1 MYHLS
6 QGFVSRSSGR
16 SAVQSAAYITG
27 EKLHESRRDLEVNYQ
42 NRHSDIAFTATLAP
56 EHAPDNFK
64 DIGVWDLLENFE
76 DEEGEYLLFNP
87 TGKVSFVGNKIN
99 YRIYFSYK
107 KNTPLSKQ
115 SYLNRVTSFGG
126 TSQNQID
133 NFSVEHKFRD
143 NIFDEKYYKSKYL
156 EFTITAKVSK
166 EPTVTS
172 KCIYKRG

>member
-1 MYHLS
+1 VKKFLLGALISSLS
-6 QGFVSRSSGR
+6 LLLI
-16 SAVQSAAYITG
+16 APT
-27 EKLHESRRDLEVNYQ
+27 VNASPLSVKIECGY
-42 NRHSDIAFTATLAP
+42 
-56 EHAPDNFK
+56 
-64 DIGVWDLLENFE
+64 LENFE

-87 TGKVSFVGNKIN
+87 TGKVSFAGNKIN

-133 NFSVEHKFRD
+133 NFSMEHKFRD

-172 KCIYKRG
+172 KCVYKRG

>member
-1 MYHLS
+1 VKKFLLGAVISILS
-6 QGFVSRSSGR
+6 LLLVAPTVNAKSLSVKIECGNL
-16 SAVQSAAYITG
+16 
-27 EKLHESRRDLEVNYQ
+27 EKL
-42 NRHSDIAFTATLAP
+42 
-56 EHAPDNFK
+56 
-64 DIGVWDLLENFE
+64 E
-76 DEEGEYLLFNP
+76 DEEGKYLLFNP

-126 TSQNQID
+126 ISQNQID

-143 NIFDEKYYKSKYL
+143 NFFDEKYYKSKYL

-172 KCIYKRG
+172 KCIYMRG

>member
-1 MYHLS
+1 MGALISSLS
-6 QGFVSRSSGR
+6 LLL
-16 SAVQSAAYITG
+16 ITPT
-27 EKLHESRRDLEVNYQ
+27 VNDSPLSVKIDCGY
-42 NRHSDIAFTATLAP
+42 
-56 EHAPDNFK
+56 
-64 DIGVWDLLENFE
+64 LENFE

-87 TGKVSFVGNKIN
+87 TGKVSFAGNKIN